1 MAVKG
6 LIYFEFMPEIWQAY
20 TMEECIHILGFRE
33 IFFFPELNN
42 DGMVVVDF
50 ITAVVFKVE
59 KCQRQCTNKNT
70 ILLTRWLF
78 FLSCFSPQ
86 QFVELQIR

>member
-50 ITAVVFKVE
+50 ITAVVFNVE

-70 ILLTRWLF
+70 FNEMVILSFL
-78 FLSCFSPQ
+78 FLSTAVC
-86 QFVELQIR
+86 RTA